1 MEDVAD
7 PSAPG
12 ELMSLDVPRCPLY
25 LLAVG
30 SGELG
35 EGGEK
40 GGAFVL
46 HWLTKSLH
54 RINEI

>member
-7 PSAPG
+7 PSAPRK
-12 ELMSLDVPRCPLY
+12 LMGFDVSRCPLD

-30 SGELG
+30 GGELG
-35 EGGEK
+35 ESGEK
-40 GGAFVL
+40 GGPFVL
-46 HWLTKSLH
+46 NWLTKSLQ